1 MAKTMEEIENE
12 IKQLEFKKGYVGD
25 AMIKLREMLSK
36 AGISVPYS
44 ADPTVFDEG
53 LEQAVME
60 FQRKYKL
67 EKITGI
73 VDYDTRTALSNAI
86 ENMSDIIYSENVT
99 EEAEAPDSELS
110 GNPHFDSFFSKEYD
124 RDARKNNQDIVI
136 VLGKNSVTKTIH
148 NVYMRGVSTEYDTSG
163 NPISEVYEFIGQ
175 DLTEST
181 ELKDKDK
188 YK

>member
-1 MAKTMEEIENE
+1 MAVTVKEYTNNEFTELSYGIKSEYVSNIRKLLAKAGFDVQPIEDENE
-12 IKQLEFKKGYVGD
+12 
-25 AMIKLREMLSK
+25 
-36 AGISVPYS
+36 
-44 ADPTVFDEG
+44 FDEA
-53 LEQAVME
+53 LRDAVIE
-60 FQRKYKL
+60 FQQKNAEKVSGKIDSNTLYKL
-67 EKITGI
+67 LEIT
-73 VDYDTRTALSNAI
+73 DTS
-86 ENMSDIIYSENVT
+86 MPDIIYSEDGT
-99 EEAEAPDSELS
+99 EETEIEETELS
-110 GNPHFDSFFSKEYD
+110 GNPHFDSFFSKEYN
-124 RDARKNNQDIVI
+124 RDVRKNNQDIVI